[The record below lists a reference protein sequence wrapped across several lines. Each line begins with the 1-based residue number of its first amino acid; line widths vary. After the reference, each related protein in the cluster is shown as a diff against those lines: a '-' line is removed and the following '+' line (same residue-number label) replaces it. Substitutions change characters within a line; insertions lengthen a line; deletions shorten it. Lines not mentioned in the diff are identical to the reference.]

1 MKVGIHLKFIFYFLT
16 VVLVMGMFAIFSAN
30 AIIFRSLSSSQLSII
45 KGEAKQVDKMLKR
58 RKQEILIKAKIL
70 SEDKEILELT
80 AKGEQGLLSQKL
92 ELLRSALELDVVE
105 VVDARDNLIFAT
117 RTKIPTKDLP
127 YDVIFRDGKK
137 GKLTLEVIPRGKSF
151 EIRAAY
157 PLKKEEEI
165 IGVILLGYEL
175 GEEFLK
181 ELKYFSDL
189 DSALIL
195 EGKVIATTYEFLG
208 KSFPSSIVFKVK
220 EDKSEEV
227 KLFTANLSGKPYD
240 IVAKPLYFE
249 KDGTHMGFLAVVVS
263 KEKINQAVRKAQV
276 WIILITILGVLFAL
290 LISIILS
297 RGLSVPILQLTLT
310 ATKIAGGNLD
320 ELIELKREDELGI
333 LSQALS
339 KMTYNLKN
347 IITYQRKQISRILQV
362 VENAA
367 GGNLSVL
374 VEKDRDDEFGK
385 LGDGFNEMIKNL
397 SSLLSEIDVAVKK
410 ITELAQDISLSSQ
423 EQASAVIEQSGEL
436 HQIASSMQE
445 LTITAKQIALSSGV
459 VTDEA
464 NKSSEAAHKGRK
476 AIDESIC
483 AMNNINKTV
492 QETAQKL
499 KDLEDS
505 SRKISKVTSII
516 QNIADKINLLALN
529 ASIEAARAGDAGRG
543 FAVVAEEVRKLAEQ
557 SSSFAEDINTHILTI
572 QEETKSVIYAMEKGV
587 GSVED
592 GVEKIYF
599 TERTLKE
606 IITLIENTHHQ
617 IKEISLSTE
626 EQKKGTE
633 QISSSLSALSSVVKD
648 TEILAKKVAEF
659 GKSLKELADSLHD
672 ATDRLIT
679 HKK

>member
-1 MKVGIHLKFIFYFLT
+1 MKVGIQLKFIFYFLT

-30 AIIFRSLSSSQLSII
+30 AIIFRSLSFSQLSLI
-45 KGEAKQVDKMLKR
+45 KGEAKGIDKMLKR

-80 AKGEQGLLSQKL
+80 ARGNHKLLSQKL

-105 VVDARDNLIFAT
+105 VVDVRDNLISAT
-117 RTKIPTKDLP
+117 RDKIPTKDLP
-127 YDVIFRDGKK
+127 YDIIFRDGKK
-137 GKLTLEVIPRGKSF
+137 GQITSEVIPRGKSF
-151 EIRAAY
+151 EIRAAH

-175 GEEFLK
+175 GENFLK

-189 DSALIL
+189 YSALIL
-195 EGKVIATTYEFLG
+195 EGKVIATTYDFSQEL
-208 KSFPSSIVFKVK
+208 FPSSIIFKIK
-220 EDKSEEV
+220 EGKSEEV
-227 KLFTANLSGKPYD
+227 RHFTANLSGKLYD
-240 IVAKPLYFE
+240 ILVKPLYFE
-249 KDGTHMGFLAVVVS
+249 KDGTHTGFLAVVVS
-263 KEKINQAVRKAQV
+263 KEKINQAVQKAQV
-276 WIILITILGVLFAL
+276 WIILITILGVLFAF

-297 RGLSVPILQLTLT
+297 RGLSVPILQLTNT

-339 KMTYNLKN
+339 KMTDNLKN
-347 IITYQRKQISRILQV
+347 IIAYQRKQISRILQV

-367 GGNLSVL
+367 EGNLSVL
-374 VEKDRDDEFGK
+374 IEKDRNDEFGK

-397 SSLLSEIDVAVKK
+397 SSLLGEIDVAVKK
-410 ITELAQDISLSSQ
+410 ITELAQDISLSSR

-436 HQIASSMQE
+436 HQITSSMQE

-476 AIDESIC
+476 AINESIQ

-557 SSSFAEDINTHILTI
+557 SSSFAEDINTHISSI

-587 GSVED
+587 GSVKD

-599 TERTLKE
+599 TEKSLKE

-659 GKSLKELADSLHD
+659 GKSLKELADNLIN